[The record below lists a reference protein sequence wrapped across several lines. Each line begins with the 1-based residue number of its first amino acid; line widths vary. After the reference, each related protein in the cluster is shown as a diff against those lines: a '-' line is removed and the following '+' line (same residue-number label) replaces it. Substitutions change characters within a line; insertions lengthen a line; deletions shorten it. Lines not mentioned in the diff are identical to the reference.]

1 MAKLQVVSYSY
12 TCDVCGAPIPE
23 SDGDN
28 ATHRVSWDGAD
39 YVLDVCVVHGSEL
52 GQVLAQLKGFVDAG
66 HRETARRGRRSVAA
80 ASSAAPRASRG
91 RRSSSSRSASGTG
104 PKRGDLS
111 AIRQWARDNGYQ
123 ISERGRIPGALLA
136 AYDEANSGSTG
147 SGAAPAASPARKR
160 RARKTASA
168 ASGG

>member
-28 ATHRVSWDGAD
+28 ATHKVSWEGAD

-52 GQVLAQLKGFVDAG
+52 GQILAQLKGYVDAG
-66 HRETARRGRRSVAA
+66 HRETSRRGRRAVAA
-80 ASSAAPRASRG
+80 AATAAPRASRG
-91 RRSSSSRSASGTG
+91 RRSAGSRSSSGTG

-123 ISERGRIPGALLA
+123 VSERGRIPGALLA
-136 AYDEANSGSTG
+136 AYDEANNGSAAAE
-147 SGAAPAASPARKR
+147 AAPTAAPARKR
-160 RARKTASA
+160 RSRKA
-168 ASGG
+168 AAAAAG

>member
-12 TCDVCGAPIPE
+12 TCDVCGAPIPD

-28 ATHRVSWDGAD
+28 ATHKVSWEGAD
-39 YVLDVCVVHGSEL
+39 YVLDVCVLHGSEL

-66 HRETARRGRRSVAA
+66 HREATRRGRRSVAA

-91 RRSSSSRSASGTG
+91 RRSTGSRSTSGTG

-123 ISERGRIPGALLA
+123 VSERGRIPGALLA
-136 AYDEANSGSTG
+136 AYDEANNGSTA
-147 SGAAPAASPARKR
+147 SEAAPTAAPARKR
-160 RARKTASA
+160 RPRKAAAATA
-168 ASGG
+168 G